1 MNKVVNLVKNTKL
14 MNIIKIVFF
23 ILIAAIVIKEFGGI
37 LKTFDLSLFLK
48 YAHELS
54 IINILIIVA
63 LGIISYI
70 PLSFYDFVLKSRAN
84 MNISNKKL
92 YKFSWIISSI
102 SSIAGFGGSTAIF
115 LKSNLY
121 KDFIEDKDLLLKES
135 SRIVALNFTGF
146 SMVCLIYAILHIG
159 EKFKFNL
166 SNIIIYGIAMY
177 LPGLIIYLMIKYG
190 KNKDKQYVIDSIK
203 IMLISVSEWI
213 TTIILIVSILM
224 ILKAN
229 VSVAKIFPVF
239 VLAITA
245 SILGMTPGG
254 IGTFDVTM
262 LVGLQALGV
271 PSEKVLL
278 ALFLYR
284 VSYYIVPLLIGLG
297 LYVNELNKTVSSEA
311 KELIELV
318 TSKISYYILVTLI
331 FIAGI
336 LAIVLPLM
344 NYLNINTKLDIN
356 NMIYFKEFS
365 NDIVIVL
372 GIILLILSKFLLSH
386 KDKSIYITT
395 LTSLVLFTGVAVYL
409 EFEFKEILFLI
420 LVIAMLIS
428 SKKEFYRNSYI
439 VQRRKIAMCILITIT
454 SYFIYKLCYFEGR
467 FEAIETLLGCTYIAM
482 FIITVIMIMMYYKN
496 RENTISKITLQ
507 DCKDDVL
514 DIIERFGGTSY
525 THYVYLNDK
534 KIYINKEKDVF
545 FQFEIQENKLFVLG
559 PPIGNKD
566 NLSNAID
573 EFYNMADSY
582 GYTPVFC
589 AIDNATIPH
598 LHAIGYHF
606 IKVGDDS
613 SVDLENF
620 TLEGR
625 KMKSVRNAMSRV
637 EKEGYSFEIINPP
650 FSNSFLNELKDISDK
665 WLGNRRE
672 LNFTV
677 GKFDKDYLQCSP
689 IAIIKNQDGK
699 IKGFTN
705 LMPVYDNNETLSID
719 LMRFNDTCNGIMDFI
734 FVNLFIYAKENG
746 YKKFNMGLAPLS
758 NVGESKNAFLNERI
772 AQKLYVHS
780 KKIYS
785 FEGLKRFKE
794 KYCTIWEPR
803 YIAYRKNT
811 NILSV
816 IGSFLLMVYLP
827 KKDKM
832 LNSNIDFF
840 KNI

>member
-92 YKFSWIISSI
+92 YKLSWIISSI

-135 SRIVALNFTGF
+135 SRIVALNFTVF

-467 FEAIETLLGCTYIAM
+467 FEAIETLLGCTYIVM

-496 RENTISKITLQ
+496 RENTINKITLQ

-637 EKEGYSFEIINPP
+637 EKEGYSFEILNPP

-811 NILSV
+811 NILCV
-816 IGSFLLMVYLP
+816 IGSFLLMLY
-827 KKDKM
+827 
-832 LNSNIDFF
+832 
-840 KNI
+840 